1 MLSLTVFTLALAGA
15 STAHFVL
22 NWPPTAGFIDDSES
36 TGPCGGAVVTVNSSA
51 PEVQVDRFAI
61 QVLSTHPQGQ
71 WQFRATTDTQ
81 EPYNWTEIVPEV
93 DTEGA
98 GIFCLNYMSAPTSFA
113 GSKGIIQVTDTSV
126 DGVLYQCAPVSF
138 TTGSNATLGETCKNQ
153 SSTFTA
159 SWTSGN
165 SLASN
170 ASESGSASG
179 GASSTMA
186 SMSGMETASATAS
199 AAAASSSA
207 AGASIATMGTG
218 AFVAG
223 LGAIAA
229 GLML

>member
-1 MLSLTVFTLALAGA
+1 MLSFTVLTLALAGA

-36 TGPCGGAVVTVNSSA
+36 NGPCGGAVVTVNSSA

-61 QVLSTHPQGQ
+61 QVLSTHPEGQ

-81 EPYNWTEIVPEV
+81 EPYNWTEIAPLVN
-93 DTEGA
+93 TEGA
-98 GIFCLNYMSAPTSFA
+98 GIFCLNYMSVPSSFA
-113 GSKGIIQVTDTSV
+113 GSKGIIQVTDGSI
-126 DGVLYQCAPVSF
+126 DGTLYQCAPVSF
-138 TTGSNATLGETCKNQ
+138 TSGSNATIGEFCKNQ

-159 SWTSGN
+159 SWLSQD
-165 SLASN
+165 SLPVN
-170 ASESGSASG
+170 ASESASASG
-179 GASSTMA
+179 GASSTVA
-186 SMSGMETASATAS
+186 SMGGTETASATAS

-207 AGASIATMGTG
+207 AGAALAITGTG

>member
-15 STAHFVL
+15 ATAHFVL

-98 GIFCLNYMSAPTSFA
+98 GIFCLNYISAPTSFA

-138 TTGSNATLGETCKNQ
+138 TTGSNATSGETCKNQ

-170 ASESGSASG
+170 ASEPVSASG

-186 SMSGMETASATAS
+186 SMSGVTAS

-229 GLML
+229 GLVL